1 MRGST
6 ILVAMGLVCAIGNT
20 TRAADD
26 VNADV
31 AKSRELVQAFAKT
44 LKAEL
49 QQAMEA
55 GGPTNAIGVCQEVA
69 PEIAAEQSKNSGW
82 DVGRTA
88 LRLRSPMNAPDAWE
102 QATLEQFEAEQAA
115 GADVKAMER
124 HETVSENGETMFRYM
139 KAIPTAELCTNCHG
153 TSLAPEVEARLAEL
167 YPEDRATRF
176 GVGDIRGAFTLEKPI
191 E

>member
-1 MRGST
+1 MRRLP
-6 ILVAMGLVCAIGNT
+6 ILLAIAVVGAIGGT

-26 VNADV
+26 VDADV

-55 GGPTNAIGVCQEVA
+55 GGPTNAIGVCHEVA
-69 PEIAAEQSKNSGW
+69 PEIAREQSESSGW

-88 LRLRSPMNAPDAWE
+88 LRLRNPMNAPDDWE
-102 QATLEQFEAEQAA
+102 RATLEQFEARKVA
-115 GADVKAMER
+115 GQDTQTMER

-153 TSLAPEVEARLAEL
+153 TDLAPKVEARLAEL
-167 YPEDRATRF
+167 YPEDRAIGF
-176 GVGDIRGAFTLEKPI
+176 AVGDIRGAFTLEKPLD
-191 E
+191 